1 MKNRLRMD
9 DLLWVL
15 IMTMQTG
22 FLGLIVFQQAMP
34 AGYAWL
40 GWTLFLVSAAALI
53 WTIRWAFRKKTAEE
67 IAEDLKLRVQPSASK
82 IEAAR
87 KTMFWCMT
95 LAAAYMALKLS
106 DDEYQAHLLTHGA
119 VVLAVY
125 FGSLWLIRKGKFDW
139 FIR

>member
-34 AGYAWL
+34 DGYAWL
-40 GWTLFLVSAAALI
+40 GWTLFLISAAVLI
-53 WTIRWAFRKKTAEE
+53 YTIRWAFRKKTAEE

-95 LAAAYMALKLS
+95 FATAWMALKLS

-119 VVLAVY
+119 VLLAIY
-125 FGSLWLIRKGKFDW
+125 FGSLWLIRKGKLDW